1 MNKYCLSCD
10 RLSLA
15 ELLREE
21 NLAGDSSVTSCRRCK
36 IPSLSVGIC
45 IDIEWELPLWPP
57 DSILVKFPFI
67 NLFFFCFLFTYGE

>member
-45 IDIEWELPLWPP
+45 IDIE
-57 DSILVKFPFI
+57 
-67 NLFFFCFLFTYGE
+67 